1 MKFVVIAH
9 DVGIERQALREVVEV
24 EFLNNLEPL
33 ALALHLLERLEGFRI
48 RGIVVTEIPFPIL
61 VLFPRCGF
69 ARGVAA
75 AIGIAKGEISRVV
88 RHRETLCGYIETQA
102 RHTEILVDN
111 DLVGNVAQRI
121 ALALGSHCVK
131 GLVHIHIGIERIVAG
146 RSSLLAV
153 RIIDGSLEL
162 NLSGQEAARL
172 YVGGHG
178 VFVKVIVATLRHSF
192 FQSSEAFGFDVATEI
207 DGGHVGELDIERGL
221 CGPTAL
227 VAELLK
233 AEFVGPHLHTLVGTR
248 IVAHTNHYG
257 AHLAQGG
264 VTHDA
269 NFVARTRGV
278 VFAIELGVGDCS
290 LRLLDV
296 AVLLEIR
303 QDVKVNV
310 QHIVFG
316 PYDARTSIAVGVFSF
331 GGNGEGNLVFVE
343 IALVVRSQTYEEAG
357 LTVLNRLLAHEAIGM
372 GKHLQVLVATQVKAD
387 IFIDSTGIA
396 RRKIANGH
404 CQCLLVVLQYL
415 FLSRL

>member
-1 MKFVVIAH
+1 M
-9 DVGIERQALREVVEV
+9 
-24 EFLNNLEPL
+24 
-33 ALALHLLERLEGFRI
+33 
-48 RGIVVTEIPFPIL
+48 
-61 VLFPRCGF
+61 
-69 ARGVAA
+69 
-75 AIGIAKGEISRVV
+75 
-88 RHRETLCGYIETQA
+88 
-102 RHTEILVDN
+102 
-111 DLVGNVAQRI
+111 
-121 ALALGSHCVK
+121 
-131 GLVHIHIGIERIVAG
+131 
-146 RSSLLAV
+146 
-153 RIIDGSLEL
+153 
-162 NLSGQEAARL
+162 
-172 YVGGHG
+172 
-178 VFVKVIVATLRHSF
+178 
-192 FQSSEAFGFDVATEI
+192 
-207 DGGHVGELDIERGL
+207 DIERGL

-415 FLSRL
+415 FLSRLQRTADTRRNHVVDGLLFVVLFEADSRNGNRSAHIGCLTRIKGLLVAAPLAIDKVKRSQTQDKGLLETRHKETHETDGGKVVDIALALFVFANRNAEEVPRGLLLITIASGDTGLALIHDIVAAHVHGIGSNSHPILEIFLVFVEGIILIDVLHVGRGLVGSAIRLGGVLSINGVAVGVVDILVTLQDAALGLIVVCTTEIVVAVC